1 MTNLGKSNRGKQILD
16 ENLIFGAVI
25 IFSLIIL
32 YYIIHLTDLRPIA
45 DDYCSM
51 STSYDGPL
59 LASLKYFT
67 NVNGDLW
74 AMFLYS
80 LFVGSPLLIFGVAVG
95 SAFTQIVLLFA
106 LIFLID
112 STFRIIF
119 PYQRLSNLHRY
130 LLAICALLSWFQYW
144 MLPRAKKVPLIFEFN
159 GNLRLLSESIL
170 HWKTVQI
177 TYITVPISIVFLAI
191 LFNKTIKSA
200 KIKYVMFFI
209 IAVVVG
215 LSGYIFA
222 ATSIATLIFVW
233 KFKKFTARISGMS
246 SLLYVGGILFGS
258 CISFLSP
265 GSVSRKQALANY
277 PNLNIPV
284 VESLNNSLST
294 AISMLLNLGVLSSIL
309 TGFVMGY
316 LVRNSWPTA
325 RMHLL
330 PDLKNTLLFS
340 LVVAFLVTSAANHR
354 VGWSSWHM
362 LLPFTLNWLYWL
374 LVGFSWN
381 SKIST
386 KSNYSRVTASII
398 IGVFLFASTIAIQTA
413 IESISARLSA
423 WNLGPAPT
431 SGIEDREVDWVQNC
445 MKIKIYG

>member
-1 MTNLGKSNRGKQILD
+1 MTNLVKSNRGKQSLD
-16 ENLIFGAVI
+16 ENLIFGAAI
-25 IFSLIIL
+25 IFSLVIL

-51 STSYDGPL
+51 STSHNGPL
-59 LASLKYFT
+59 SASLKYFI

-80 LFVGSPLLIFGVAVG
+80 LFVGSPLLVFGVAVG

-106 LIFLID
+106 LIFLIN
-112 STFRIIF
+112 SAFRIIF
-119 PYQRLSNLHRY
+119 PNQRLSYLNRY

-144 MLPRAKKVPLIFEFN
+144 MLPRTKKVPLAFEFD
-159 GNLRLLSESIL
+159 GNLRLLSESLL

-191 LFNKTIKSA
+191 LSNKTIKSA
-200 KIKYVMFFI
+200 QLKNLVYFI

-222 ATSIATLIFVW
+222 ATSIMTLIFVW
-233 KFKKFTARISGMS
+233 KFKKFTAQISGIR
-246 SLLYVGGILFGS
+246 SLLYVGGILLGF
-258 CISFLSP
+258 CISFFSP
-265 GSVSRKQALANY
+265 GSISRKQALANY
-277 PNLNIPV
+277 PNLNIPA

-294 AISMLLNLGVLSSIL
+294 AISMLLNLGVLSSL
-309 TGFVMGY
+309 FTGFVVGY
-316 LVRNSWPTA
+316 LIRNSWPTA
-325 RMHLL
+325 RMHSL
-330 PDLKNTLLFS
+330 PDLKDTLLFS
-340 LVVAFLVTSAANHR
+340 LVVSFLVASAANHR

-386 KSNYSRVTASII
+386 RLHYSRVTASII
-398 IGVFLFASTIAIQTA
+398 FAVFLFASTIAIQTA
-413 IESISARLSA
+413 VESISARFSA

-445 MKIKIYG
+445 IKIKIYG